1 MLRDCPQPPG
11 RASNSFG
18 LGGFSRSPPRGGGG
32 GGGLRT
38 RRCWQCM
45 QGANRLLHKACDRLL
60 QSPYHATHGV
70 RRAACAAASSTPHAT
85 WRITHAARRTGFCM
99 MGNAETHGARWCSTR
114 RVGSLARIFPARI
127 VQLPDLF
134 VAEILH
140 RTMVLDSF
148 LQWDTELSAHGA
160 QKHTESSGWRAH
172 LLQAAP
178 PLVELTLDHEPENG
192 EACRP
197 EGHHQG
203 LLVVR

>member
-1 MLRDCPQPPG
+1 
-11 RASNSFG
+11 
-18 LGGFSRSPPRGGGG
+18 
-32 GGGLRT
+32 
-38 RRCWQCM
+38 
-45 QGANRLLHKACDRLL
+45 
-60 QSPYHATHGV
+60 
-70 RRAACAAASSTPHAT
+70 
-85 WRITHAARRTGFCM
+85 M

-127 VQLPDLF
+127 VQLPDLV

-197 EGHHQG
+197 EGNHQG